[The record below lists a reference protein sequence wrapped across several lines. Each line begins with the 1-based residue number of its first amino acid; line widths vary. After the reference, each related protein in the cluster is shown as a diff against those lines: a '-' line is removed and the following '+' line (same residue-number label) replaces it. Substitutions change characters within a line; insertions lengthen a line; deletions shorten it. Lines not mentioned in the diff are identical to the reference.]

1 MKMNQM
7 LHVAAFTLVLV
18 GALNWG
24 LVALFNLNLVTAVFG
39 SLGLSQ
45 LVYIL
50 VGASAVYIALTHK
63 DDCKVCMEVMKKK
76 KR

>member
-1 MKMNQM
+1 MKLHEM
-7 LHVAAFTLVLV
+7 LHVVAFTLVLV

-24 LVALFNLNLVTAVFG
+24 LVALLGLNLVSAVFG
-39 SLGLSQ
+39 SLGLEQ

-50 VGASAVYIALTHK
+50 VGASAVYIALTHSR
-63 DDCKVCMEVMKKK
+63 DCKVCMGLMKKG